1 MKKHKLNLAV
11 VLCLIILISA
21 PLFSYAS
28 DHTSVTKL
36 GVVSNIITENY
47 DFGSY
52 NIINGW
58 TRVNDFNATDAYMYC
73 ENGDQYNYKPNN
85 ILVRKGTN
93 SYSLDEIK
101 TFAQAIEF
109 SLRIQTGQTN
119 KPPKAVTGSGGF
131 TKNYIPLI
139 TFNLVWDDGTYQ
151 NQYYI
156 VRDYGYV
163 MVSEMVNQPEKGVM
177 ADSVAQEI
185 LDSFKFN

>member
-1 MKKHKLNLAV
+1 MKKNKLSLVAILNL
-11 VLCLIILISA
+11 VLLIST
-21 PLFSYAS
+21 PILSYAS
-28 DHTSVTKL
+28 DCTLTTKL
-36 GVVSNIITENY
+36 GVASDIITESY

-58 TRVNDFNATDAYMYC
+58 TKINDFNANDAYLYC
-73 ENGDQYNYKPNN
+73 KNCNQSIDKPNN
-85 ILVRKGTN
+85 ILVKKGIN
-93 SYSLDEIK
+93 RYSLDEIK
-101 TFAQAIEF
+101 TFAQSIEF
-109 SLRIQTGQTN
+109 SLRIQSEQTN

-139 TFNLVWDDGTYQ
+139 TFNIVWDDGTYQ

-163 MVSEMVNQPEKGVM
+163 MVSEMVNYPEKGII
-177 ADSVAQEI
+177 ADSVAQGI